1 MDTSPDLWLLLRGLL
16 ALVAVLA
23 LAVVTLRFAVPWL
36 LSTRGGD
43 RPRQVRV
50 EEYYPLDHRNRLYV
64 VRWAGRRLLL
74 SSSPEGVRLLAREED
89 HRTEEAADAETGGA
103 A

>member
-1 MDTSPDLWLLLRGLL
+1 VGTSQDLWLLLRGLL
-16 ALVAVLA
+16 ALAAVLA

-36 LSTRGGD
+36 LRARGGD
-43 RPRQVRV
+43 RPRQIRV

-64 VRWAGRRLLL
+64 VRWAGSRFLLG
-74 SSSPEGVRLLAREED
+74 SSPEGVRLLAREEED
-89 HRTEEAADAETGGA
+89 REPASATGERGGA